1 MLGLKSTIEVHIF
14 TDMKTT
20 FKMALPPIFLILS
33 NELLLISQKV
43 LPLQTQSAGNY
54 TILGVAIFTVLIL
67 KKKFFLSQALAVY
80 FVASGLDHFP
90 SNFQSDMFNVQESTD
105 DPVKNF
111 FAHFAIVWAVL
122 CYGLSYVVLEK
133 ILKSSE
139 VSLWIRGI
147 QLNLFIVPFS
157 LLMSF
162 TNDWLN
168 EDSRGFFENFNI
180 VAWFF
185 IIFKIAQQMMELF
198 VIKIADSIYRFLAL
212 ATSIVIIGI
221 LKNPFSLEDSYE
233 QVPVKL
239 GAGLVL
245 AGICIYTIMD
255 HYFLKWD
262 RWDSELN
269 DDEREPEYRD
279 LPLDYN
285 ETLSK
290 GYETVLTTV
299 SSTVSHADASN
310 KLVDDSLN

>member
-1 MLGLKSTIEVHIF
+1 MTELKSNIETHIF
-14 TDMKTT
+14 KDMKTT

-33 NELLLISQKV
+33 NELLLISSKV
-43 LPLQTQSAGNY
+43 LPIQTQSAGNY

-67 KKKFFLSQALAVY
+67 KKKIFLSQAIAVY
-80 FVASGLDHFP
+80 FIASGLDKLP
-90 SNFQSDMFNVQESTD
+90 SDFNIYDIEEPRSDSVVTFY
-105 DPVKNF
+105 
-111 FAHFAIVWAVL
+111 AHFAIVCAVL
-122 CYGLSYVVLEK
+122 SYGLSYVVLEK
-133 ILKSSE
+133 VLKSSD

-157 LLMSF
+157 LLISF

-180 VAWFF
+180 IAWFF

-198 VIKIADSIYRFLAL
+198 VIKVADSIFRCLAL
-212 ATSIVIIGI
+212 AISIVIIGI
-221 LKNPFSLEDSYE
+221 MKKPFSLEDSYE
-233 QVPVKL
+233 QAPEKL
-239 GAGLVL
+239 GSGLVL

-255 HYFLKWD
+255 HYFSKWD

-269 DDEREPEYRD
+269 DDEQEQEYRD

-310 KLVDDSLN
+310 KLIDDTTTA

>member
-1 MLGLKSTIEVHIF
+1 MLELKNSIETHIF
-14 TDMKTT
+14 NDMKTT
-20 FKMALPPIFLILS
+20 FKMALPPILLILS
-33 NELLLISQKV
+33 NELLLISSKV

-67 KKKFFLSQALAVY
+67 KKKFFMSQAIAVY
-80 FVASGLDHFP
+80 LIASGLDHFP
-90 SNFQSDMFNVQESTD
+90 SGFNMYDIQEPKTD
-105 DPVKNF
+105 SVMTF
-111 FAHFAIVWAVL
+111 YAHFAIVWAVL

-133 ILKSSE
+133 VLKSTE

-157 LLMSF
+157 LLISF

-168 EDSRGFFENFNI
+168 DDPRGFFENFNI
-180 VAWFF
+180 IAWFF

-198 VIKIADSIYRFLAL
+198 VIKIADSIYRCIAMAISL
-212 ATSIVIIGI
+212 VIIGI
-221 LKNPFSLEDSYE
+221 MKNPFNLEDSCME
-233 QVPVKL
+233 VPVKL
-239 GAGLVL
+239 GSGLVL
-245 AGICIYTIMD
+245 AGICIYSIMD

-269 DDEREPEYRD
+269 DGEPEHEYRD

-299 SSTVSHADASN
+299 SSTVSHADATN
-310 KLVDDSLN
+310 KLIDDPTTT